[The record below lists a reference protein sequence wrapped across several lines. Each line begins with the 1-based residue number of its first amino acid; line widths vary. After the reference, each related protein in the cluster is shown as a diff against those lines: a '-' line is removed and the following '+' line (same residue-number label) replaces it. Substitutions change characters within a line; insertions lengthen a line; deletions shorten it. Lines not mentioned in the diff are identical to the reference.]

1 MYLALALKQ
10 FVLNVTGDLRTQWTW
25 KRCLLHAIE
34 AMNDVGV
41 KYYSSFTTLAQW
53 HRKFARNRSYFYKAP
68 DAKTVRPRF
77 FVDNPDAIDAF
88 KKHGI
93 ANIKDLRV
101 KMMLK
106 YVHHELVPKLM
117 RERRDGCLFDDSG
130 DDAHDDVVLGL
141 ADKLVTP
148 TTRAAFLQSYG
159 LSSISI
165 ATMARWMHACGFRY
179 EKRKKHYLLTV
190 MKDRKQLRTNRCLLR
205 STLDLKYEPIVGS
218 KSCWKSQIH
227 FCRKETLPL

>member
-1 MYLALALKQ
+1 M
-10 FVLNVTGDLRTQWTW
+10 W
-25 KRCLLHAIE
+25 
-34 AMNDVGV
+34 
-41 KYYSSFTTLAQW
+41 AQW

-101 KMMLK
+101 EMMLE

-117 RERRDGCLFDDSG
+117 RKRRDDCLFDDNG
-130 DDAHDDVVLGL
+130 DDARDNMVLGV
-141 ADKLVTP
+141 AEELVTP
-148 TTRAAFLQSYG
+148 TTRAAFLQSYV

-179 EKRKKHYLLTV
+179 KSVRSITLLTV
-190 MKDRKQLRTNRCLLR
+190 MKDRKQLPTDRCLLR

-218 KSCWKSQIH
+218 KSRWKSQIH